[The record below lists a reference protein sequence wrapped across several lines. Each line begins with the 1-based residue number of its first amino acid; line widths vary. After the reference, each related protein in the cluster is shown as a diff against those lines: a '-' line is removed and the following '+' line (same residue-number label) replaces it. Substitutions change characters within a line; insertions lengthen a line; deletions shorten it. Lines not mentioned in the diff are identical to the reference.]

1 MDRET
6 LNRLL
11 GVNPRQSLTRQ
22 EAVAPTPQ
30 QAIAQTSQTRPL
42 QESSK
47 RQQYMVPG
55 AGGAL
60 PEQNTNPVAARHQR
74 RAITA
79 KEASTRG
86 VGFAPVTEW
95 RDDDDG
101 VAAIGGGTTRVK
113 ANSSSKANDGEIKK
127 TVKAPQNNSNETI
140 ASTDRQVSK
149 TPFDRHQ
156 RSQVDETKA
165 NTESVDAIQSGLGL
179 TRGNDAM
186 PTRRP
191 GAAVQPAQ
199 RRYNNLDDISRSI
212 EELYPV
218 ESDADK
224 AKREKLEKSQRIMAG
239 IGDAFSAFKEAY
251 DSARGKQVTPSKGN
265 SRQLEDRLLALENVR
280 KADRKSRIAA
290 LERLAQ
296 LQYQQDKGDWNV
308 EYQKGQIDKWK
319 QEAIDRKEKNDLQR
333 YKLDIDSKYK
343 DGLLDI
349 KKEELEIKRQES
361 EGKISHWQA
370 TERLQELN
378 MRLKESQFRASQ
390 QPTTTTTSSTSTNA
404 KGETTTRT
412 TTSVR
417 SKGVGGSTKSSS
429 RSNKK
434 AGGNTQ
440 NKKPINGVNWKKKK

>member
-22 EAVAPTPQ
+22 EAVNPTPGQAVAMTSQRQQAPT
-30 QAIAQTSQTRPL
+30 
-42 QESSK
+42 QE
-47 RQQYMVPG
+47 
-55 AGGAL
+55 AA
-60 PEQNTNPVAARHQR
+60 TPVAPKSVDRHDR
-74 RAITA
+74 KPVLELKSNPEEVKAIQ
-79 KEASTRG
+79 
-86 VGFAPVTEW
+86 
-95 RDDDDG
+95 DDLG
-101 VAAIGGGTTRVK
+101 LTGGTT
-113 ANSSSKANDGEIKK
+113 A
-127 TVKAPQNNSNETI
+127 
-140 ASTDRQVSK
+140 
-149 TPFDRHQ
+149 TPA
-156 RSQVDETKA
+156 V
-165 NTESVDAIQSGLGL
+165 NTSAI
-179 TRGNDAM
+179 NM
-186 PTRRP
+186 PTKRADQSP
-191 GAAVQPAQ
+191 Q
-199 RRYNNLDDISRSI
+199 RRYNNLDDIRRSI

-218 ESDADK
+218 ESDEDK

-296 LQYQQDKGDWNV
+296 LQYQQEKGDWTV
-308 EYQKGQIDKWK
+308 EYQKAQAKKWENEAK
-319 QEAIDRKEKNDLQR
+319 YQQERNDLQR

-370 TERLQELN
+370 TERLQEL
-378 MRLKESQFRASQ
+378 RYRASIA
-390 QPTTTTTSSTSTNA
+390 PTTTTTSSTSTNA

-412 TTSVR
+412 STSVR
-417 SKGVGGSTKSSS
+417 TKNVGGGGGNKKSSS
-429 RSNKK
+429 GSNKK

>member
-11 GVNPRQSLTRQ
+11 GVKQQQPLSQAMRGAAQVSHTVRPQ
-22 EAVAPTPQ
+22 PAAVPATQTATPSV
-30 QAIAQTSQTRPL
+30 AT
-42 QESSK
+42 
-47 RQQYMVPG
+47 
-55 AGGAL
+55 
-60 PEQNTNPVAARHQR
+60 PVASTPMDRHYR
-74 RAITA
+74 
-79 KEASTRG
+79 E
-86 VGFAPVTEW
+86 PVDEN
-95 RDDDDG
+95 
-101 VAAIGGGTTRVK
+101 K
-113 ANSSSKANDGEIKK
+113 ANPEN
-127 TVKAPQNNSNETI
+127 VK
-140 ASTDRQVSK
+140 V
-149 TPFDRHQ
+149 
-156 RSQVDETKA
+156 
-165 NTESVDAIQSGLGL
+165 IQDNLGL
-179 TRGNDAM
+179 TGGNAATPANNM
-186 PTRRP
+186 PTRRA
-191 GAAVQPAQ
+191 GTAGQLAQ
-199 RRYNNLDDISRSI
+199 RRYNNLDDIRQSI

-224 AKREKLEKSQRIMAG
+224 AKREKREKAQRIMAG

-296 LQYQQDKGDWNV
+296 LEYQQEKGDWTV
-308 EYQKGQIDKWK
+308 EYQKAQAKKWENEAK
-319 QEAIDRKEKNDLQR
+319 YQQERNDLQR

-370 TERLQELN
+370 TERLQEL
-378 MRLKESQFRASQ
+378 RYRASIA
-390 QPTTTTTSSTSTNA
+390 PTTTTTSSTSTNA

-412 TTSVR
+412 STSVR
-417 SKGVGGSTKSSS
+417 TKNVGGSTKSSS

>member
-11 GVNPRQSLTRQ
+11 GGEHGGYVSYSTYSPN
-22 EAVAPTPQ
+22 AAPVPGKKLN
-30 QAIAQTSQTRPL
+30 IVG
-42 QESSK
+42 
-47 RQQYMVPG
+47 VPG
-55 AGGAL
+55 ATVAPAPWGT
-60 PEQNTNPVAARHQR
+60 QVAAQQQPQPTDTQGNTAQQSEAHGAQAKPGYIPFRTKPSKSRETLYKLGVPGATVYPKGVSHLEEKPQPTLTDNKVGLVTLPGNAEDNEQKSQQKTFGRHDR
-74 RAITA
+74 R
-79 KEASTRG
+79 
-86 VGFAPVTEW
+86 PV
-95 RDDDDG
+95 DDTKG
-101 VAAIGGGTTRVK
+101 NPEEVK
-113 ANSSSKANDGEIKK
+113 A
-127 TVKAPQNNSNETI
+127 
-140 ASTDRQVSK
+140 
-149 TPFDRHQ
+149 
-156 RSQVDETKA
+156 
-165 NTESVDAIQSGLGL
+165 IQDDLGL
-179 TRGNDAM
+179 TARATATPANNM
-186 PTRRP
+186 PTKRADQSP
-191 GAAVQPAQ
+191 Q
-199 RRYNNLDDISRSI
+199 RRYNNLDDIRRSI

-370 TERLQELN
+370 TERLQEL
-378 MRLKESQFRASQ
+378 RYRASIA
-390 QPTTTTTSSTSTNA
+390 PTTTTTSSTSTNA

-412 TTSVR
+412 STSVR
-417 SKGVGGSTKSSS
+417 TKGVGGSTKSSS